1 MVATRKS
8 VPYEPLVPFGAL
20 VDLDAGEALD
30 EATAEGLR
38 HLFRTHYLLLFR
50 DQTLDPAQNR
60 RLMELL
66 GPVPEEDDPLVS
78 NDPEV
83 GLQGDG
89 RLAFHSDL
97 AFAPEPDLGLS
108 LYALDLVPDTST
120 TVFANGVLAY
130 EQLPPNLKDRL
141 EGLWALSVWPLD
153 QSRRNRSEEENAN
166 LPRCEHP
173 VVWAH
178 HSTGEPVLYV
188 TEMQTDSIV
197 GLPEDESEAL
207 IEELFGHLYAGENLY
222 THSWRNGDLAII
234 DNRALQ
240 HSRPDVSGVGRRTL
254 RRTTL
259 ARRTF
264 FEQFPQFK
272 PVDGFATAVDTD

>member
-1 MVATRKS
+1 MVAAGAA

-20 VDLDAGEALD
+20 IDLDAGEELD
-30 EATAEGLR
+30 EATGAALR
-38 HLFRTHYLLLFR
+38 QLFSTHYLLLFR
-50 DQTLDPAQNR
+50 DQTLDAAQNR
-60 RLMELL
+60 RLMELF

-83 GLQGDG
+83 GLQGGG

-130 EQLPPNLKDRL
+130 ERLPLSLKGRV
-141 EGLWALSVWPLD
+141 EGMSALSVWPLD
-153 QSRRNRSEEENAN
+153 QSRRNRSGEGNAN

-178 HSTGEPVLYV
+178 HATGEPVLYL

-240 HSRPDVSGVGRRTL
+240 HSRPDVSRVGRRTL

-259 ARRTF
+259 ARQTF

-272 PVDGFATAVDTD
+272 PVDGFATVVDID

>member
-1 MVATRKS
+1 MVATRSS

-20 VDLDAGEALD
+20 VDLDAGDALD

-38 HLFRTHYLLLFR
+38 HLFQTHYLLLFR

-60 RLMELL
+60 RLMEVF

-130 EQLPPNLKDRL
+130 VRLPPSLKDRL
-141 EGLWALSVWPLD
+141 EGLRALSVWPLD
-153 QSRRNRSEEENAN
+153 QSRRNRLVEENAN

-173 VVWAH
+173 VVWDH
-178 HSTGEPVLYV
+178 PDTGEPVLYL

-259 ARRTF
+259 ARQTF